1 MLNLKLVYSAPGEFG
16 GVRSF
21 TGDDGTI
28 RRMWTIN
35 YLSGKINGFFGDSD
49 EERQAFEYLLTV
61 PVGTPARAS
70 GSVDSTSNTG
80 EELRLVSDSF
90 LLPGMDGFNPP
101 DDAELL
107 AGCTFSGL
115 LYCWRTETRKD
126 GSFSAW
132 FSGMGYNF
140 HFKSVQEDVFKKLE
154 VSTCYRLGGSL
165 QTSLLYR
172 NGSKIPYVG
181 VSPILKTVKKF
192 DVLKDK

>member
-1 MLNLKLVYSAPGEFG
+1 MLNLRLTYSAPGEFG

-21 TGDDGTI
+21 AGDDGVI

-35 YLSGKINGFFGDSD
+35 YLSGKINGFLGDSEAD
-49 EERQAFEYLLTV
+49 KSAFDYLLTV

-70 GSVDSTSNTG
+70 GVVDSTSNTG

-90 LLPGMDGFNPP
+90 LIPGMDGFTPP

-107 AGCTFSGL
+107 GGCSFVGSL
-115 LYCWRTETRKD
+115 FCWRTESRKD
-126 GSFSAW
+126 GTFSAW

-140 HFKSVQEDVFKKLE
+140 HFKSVSEDVFRKLE
-154 VSTCYRLGGSL
+154 PSNCFKLSGSL

-172 NGSKIPYVG
+172 NGSKFPYVG
-181 VSPILKTVKKF
+181 VTPILKTVKRI
-192 DVLKDK
+192 DILKEK